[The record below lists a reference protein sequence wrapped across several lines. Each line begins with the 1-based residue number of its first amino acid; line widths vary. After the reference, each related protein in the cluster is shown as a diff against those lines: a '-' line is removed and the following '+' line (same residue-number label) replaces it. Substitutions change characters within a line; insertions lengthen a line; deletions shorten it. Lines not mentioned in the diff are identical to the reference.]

1 MRPGR
6 MLLMWFAA
14 FACILALVHL
24 MTGGGLSPKS
34 HKKELQLNEFF
45 ALLNNGQF
53 ARLRL
58 RGNEEAEAWVKYEH
72 LKKDTGEE
80 VRALIFEDKDDD
92 LVIQDLDN
100 PGPVISIPKT
110 TIMGRE
116 AQEKPV
122 RLTVRFPEEYLKPE
136 KVDEIRQKMGVTD
149 FEFSPAPFP
158 LKQLIFSIAPWF
170 LFLLLIWFL
179 VLRQMRSPGGS
190 GLLSFG
196 KSRARL
202 VNESQNR
209 VTFDDVAGI
218 DEAKEEVREIIEFLK
233 NPEKFQRLGGRIP
246 KGVLLVGS
254 PGTGKTLLA
263 KAIAGEADVPFFSIS
278 GSDFVEMF
286 VGIGASRVRDL
297 FVQAKEKSPCIIFL
311 DEVDA
316 VGRRRG
322 AGLGGGH
329 DEREQTL
336 NAILVEMDGFE
347 TDSGVI
353 LLAATNRPDVLDP
366 ALLRPGRFDR
376 QVVVDL
382 PDLKGREAILKV
394 HTRNK
399 KLSPD
404 VDLTKLGKSTP
415 FFSGADLEN
424 LVNEAALIAA
434 MKEQNA
440 IFPLDLEEAQDK
452 VQFGREKKSRTIH
465 EEEKKICAFHETGH
479 AMVAILTPGADPLHK
494 VTVIP
499 RGMALGAA
507 HFIPDHDYQ
516 IISRKRITGKIRVAL
531 GGRASEKIFLED
543 ITSGAQKDFERATEL
558 ARLMVCKWGMS
569 ESLGPVNYSDQE
581 ENVFLGRDFTRVK
594 TVSEATAVEIDHEV
608 KRIIEQCYAEALE
621 LLGNHREPVERIVKA
636 LLKYETLDAD
646 EVDALIKGEPLERE
660 KPNVEAEA

>member
-1 MRPGR
+1 
-6 MLLMWFAA
+6 
-14 FACILALVHL
+14 
-24 MTGGGLSPKS
+24 MTSGGLAPK
-34 HKKELQLNEFF
+34 HRKKDLHLNEFF
-45 ALLNNGQF
+45 ALLDNGQVL
-53 ARLRL
+53 RLRL
-58 RGNEEAEAWVKYEH
+58 RGNEEAEAWVKYETIR
-72 LKKDTGEE
+72 KDDGAEI
-80 VRALIFEDKDDD
+80 RALVLEDKPDE
-92 LVIQDLDN
+92 LLIQTLEA
-100 PGPVISIPKT
+100 PSETKAIPKSA
-110 TIMGRE
+110 ILSR
-116 AQEKPV
+116 QPDEKAAH
-122 RLTVRFPEEYLKPE
+122 LTVHFPEEYLKSE
-136 KVDEIRQKMGVTD
+136 KVDEIRRKVGVTG
-149 FEFSPAPFP
+149 FESSDSPFP
-158 LKQLIFSIAPWF
+158 LKQLIFSIAPWI

-179 VLRQMRSPGGS
+179 VLRQMRSPGGAS
-190 GLLSFG
+190 VWTFG

-202 VNESQNR
+202 ISHAQNR

-233 NPEKFQRLGGRIP
+233 NPEKFRRLGGRIP
-246 KGVLLVGS
+246 RGVLLVGA

-297 FVQAKEKSPCIIFL
+297 FRQAKEHSPCIIFL

-382 PDLKGREAILKV
+382 PDIKGREAILKV
-394 HTRNK
+394 HTRDK

-404 VDLTKLGKSTP
+404 VDVRRMAKSTP

-434 MKEQNA
+434 MKNQNA
-440 IFPLDLEEAQDK
+440 IYLKDLDEARDK
-452 VQFGREKKSRTIH
+452 VQFGREKRSRLLH
-465 EEEKKICAFHETGH
+465 EEEKKVSAYHETGH
-479 AMVAILTPGADPLHK
+479 AVVAMLTPGADPLHK

-499 RGMALGAA
+499 RGMALGSTQ
-507 HFIPDHDYQ
+507 FIPEHDYH
-516 IISRKRITGKIRVAL
+516 IISRKKILSEIRVCL
-531 GGRASEKIFLED
+531 GGRVAEELFLD
-543 ITSGAQKDFERATEL
+543 DVTSGAQHDFERATEL
-558 ARLMVCKWGMS
+558 ARMMVCKWGMS
-569 ESLGPVNYSDQE
+569 EHLGPVNYSENE
-581 ENVFLGRDFTRVK
+581 ENIFLGRDFTRVK
-594 TVSEATAVEIDHEV
+594 NVSEATAVVIDREIKSVIDRCHADA
-608 KRIIEQCYAEALE
+608 RE
-621 LLGNHREPVERIVKA
+621 LLGKYREPVERIVEA

-646 EVDALIKGEPLERE
+646 EVRALMDGKTLTREPGQ
-660 KPNVEAEA
+660 